1 MARSSSA
8 KNGKN
13 SKNTYRASG
22 SKSSKSSSSG
32 ARHNSSP
39 SGSKKRMSRLEQ
51 RRAQQQNL
59 IRSVVLAGFGI
70 LAIALVL
77 VPGQSFWNVLRSWL
91 FGTFGVVTYFV
102 GPFLLYL
109 AYLLASGYH
118 VGTFIGKV
126 LLLAVLLAGTAV
138 IFSDFRV
145 GDTPWQTVKMLFAWG
160 QRKFWTGGVLG
171 VPIGASLL
179 AVCGRP
185 GANIV
190 MIIVILMGLMVF
202 FAVTPV
208 DVVQFISYYI
218 QEFKARR
225 AARAEEETA
234 YDTQLFG
241 HEAEEESLEN
251 LTGSLPPMAPAAPLM
266 WPPIWNRRKPPA
278 AMRPS
283 PSRRIRSPAPQHT
296 PICSV
301 PRLRPKAC
309 STPKALP
316 HPPSVRTLMW
326 TWGRML
332 PSALCRMPCS
342 MTRCR
347 KLRSAPAA
355 PLALTRWSS

>member
-32 ARHNSSP
+32 TRHNSSA

-138 IFSDFRV
+138 IFSDFKV
-145 GDTPWQTVKMLFAWG
+145 GDTPGRPSRCCLP
-160 QRKFWTGGVLG
+160 GGSASSGPAVCLVCPSVHRCWPSVAVP
-171 VPIGASLL
+171 VPI
-179 AVCGRP
+179 
-185 GANIV
+185 
-190 MIIVILMGLMVF
+190 
-202 FAVTPV
+202 
-208 DVVQFISYYI
+208 
-218 QEFKARR
+218 
-225 AARAEEETA
+225 
-234 YDTQLFG
+234 
-241 HEAEEESLEN
+241 
-251 LTGSLPPMAPAAPLM
+251 
-266 WPPIWNRRKPPA
+266 
-278 AMRPS
+278 
-283 PSRRIRSPAPQHT
+283 
-296 PICSV
+296 
-301 PRLRPKAC
+301 
-309 STPKALP
+309 
-316 HPPSVRTLMW
+316 
-326 TWGRML
+326 
-332 PSALCRMPCS
+332 
-342 MTRCR
+342 
-347 KLRSAPAA
+347 
-355 PLALTRWSS
+355 SS